1 MRVTVTGATGRIGTR
16 LVGALRKRGDDVTV
30 LSRNPDKARATL
42 QVEAHAWQPESEPAP
57 AAALAA
63 RDGVVHLAGEDVA
76 QRWSDDA
83 KRRLRSSRELG
94 TRNLVTGL
102 READPRPGVL
112 VSSSAVGFY
121 GPHGDE
127 PVTEDSAPGD
137 DFLGQLCVTWERE
150 ASAAEELG
158 LRVVRVRTGIVLDKD
173 GGALAKMLPFFR
185 LGVGGP
191 VAGGRQYMAWIH
203 VDDLVGIYLAA
214 LDGEHWSGAVN
225 ATAPTPATNKEFSE
239 ALGRALHRPALAPV
253 PSFAIRALYGEMA
266 QIVITGQRAVPQR
279 TQALGF
285 SFAHSELDEAL
296 RSALA
301 G

>member
-1 MRVTVTGATGRIGTR
+1 
-16 LVGALRKRGDDVTV
+16 
-30 LSRNPDKARATL
+30 
-42 QVEAHAWQPESEPAP
+42 
-57 AAALAA
+57 
-63 RDGVVHLAGEDVA
+63 
-76 QRWSDDA
+76 
-83 KRRLRSSRELG
+83 
-94 TRNLVTGL
+94 
-102 READPRPGVL
+102 
-112 VSSSAVGFY
+112 
-121 GPHGDE
+121 
-127 PVTEDSAPGD
+127 
-137 DFLGQLCVTWERE
+137 
-150 ASAAEELG
+150 
-158 LRVVRVRTGIVLDKD
+158 VLDKD

-285 SFAHSELDEAL
+285 GFAHSELDEAL